1 MTTAFQIHAADTVA
15 TLLADAVAGAPV
27 ELRGATVG
35 VVPAVEPIA
44 MGHKIALAAIAAGD
58 PIVKFGIPIGRA
70 TEAIRLGG
78 WVHLHNCASGFDER
92 SGAFDVVTGAAKDI
106 VYD

>member
-1 MTTAFQIHAADTVA
+1 VTTAFQIHATDTVA
-15 TLLADAVAGAPV
+15 TLLADAVAGDSI

-35 VVPAVEPIA
+35 VIPAAEPIA
-44 MGHKIALAAIAAGD
+44 MGHKIALSAIAAGD

-70 TEAIRLGG
+70 AEAIGAGG

-92 SGAFDVVTGAAKDI
+92 SGGFDVVTGAAKDI